1 MKKKKITDLKGST
14 KQKLHQKFERLQ
26 QKLEQWF
33 AEAIAPGQSEELITS
48 VLHFQNED
56 KNSEIPEDLLVLLQ
70 MYKDSDSLGK
80 LVILLLVNHKR
91 YNKEEIDHACKLE
104 AENSGFSFR
113 KSKNKRHIVILK
125 KKLNIF

>member
-56 KNSEIPEDLLVLLQ
+56 ENSEIPEDLLVLLQ
-70 MYKDSDSLGK
+70 M
-80 LVILLLVNHKR
+80 
-91 YNKEEIDHACKLE
+91 
-104 AENSGFSFR
+104 
-113 KSKNKRHIVILK
+113 
-125 KKLNIF
+125 